1 MIAKWRRVC
10 PDTRPQSWVFPS
22 ETGKTP
28 ISRENC
34 WRRNV
39 APNLDEVRLDC
50 VNFQAL
56 RRTHAT
62 LMRELDVDPKVVAD
76 QLAHTLD
83 VNLNIPRHAAWEATV
98 LPLNYSRSRS
108 SVYQRHSA
116 RPGRTFRRVRGG
128 LLSGYRVAFWR
139 VGVGWK
145 DLDLGLNNIGML
157 LLAGAAGL
165 RQSRMR

>member
-83 VNLNIPRHAAWEATV
+83 VNLNIYTDSGLERKKEAMNV
-98 LPLNYSRSRS
+98 LEAMPALKGKDS
-108 SVYQRHSA
+108 S
-116 RPGRTFRRVRGG
+116 P
-128 LLSGYRVAFWR
+128 
-139 VGVGWK
+139 
-145 DLDLGLNNIGML
+145 IM
-157 LLAGAAGL
+157 
-165 RQSRMR
+165 